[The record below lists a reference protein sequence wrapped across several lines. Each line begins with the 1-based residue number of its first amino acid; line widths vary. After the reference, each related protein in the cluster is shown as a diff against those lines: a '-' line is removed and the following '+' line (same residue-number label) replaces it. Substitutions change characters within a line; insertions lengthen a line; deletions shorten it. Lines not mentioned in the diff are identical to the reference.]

1 MNKHII
7 LLLLAGLAVF
17 PAGLSAQPQRIR
29 IDLPGSAAE
38 EVTIAINPLNPDN
51 IVAGSNL
58 RWFYSSFDG
67 GRTWTQGELGGG
79 TWGDPAVLFDRG
91 GRAYI
96 ANLVY
101 GWDAIIVRRSDDGG
115 RSWSEPVK
123 LFGPSSDSARA
134 GSLFRS
140 SLQDKEY
147 LATDLSDGPYGG
159 NIYAAWTD
167 FTLYGSRD
175 PSDSSLIVFAR
186 STNRGESFEPFVR
199 ISDRGGNAIDSDET
213 VEGAVPAVGPA
224 GEVYVAWAGP
234 EGLYFDRS
242 FDGGVTFGTDRLI
255 SDMPGGWD
263 IHISGISRSNGLPVT
278 VADVSTSPHRG
289 TVYVNWVDQ
298 RNGDP
303 DVFILKSTD
312 HGDTWS
318 GPIRVNDDPVGNRR
332 DQFFTWA
339 TVDPITGDLWV
350 VFHDRRRYDSD
361 STDVFLARSTDGGE
375 TFVNQRL
382 SDVAFYPSPL
392 VFFGDYNGIAAYDG
406 RVRPI
411 WVELDQGELSIH
423 TALIDLNPSDV
434 DDAALGLEG
443 FRIEAYP
450 NPVAFSAGTSIS
462 VELHTDVHGQAEI
475 ALYDLM
481 GRRTGVVLAE
491 KIERGSRVLSLD
503 VRGLQPGIYVCRV
516 LLQTGEGTRRTASRL
531 VTILP

>member
-1 MNKHII
+1 MNKHTI

-17 PAGLSAQPQRIR
+17 AAGLSAQPQRIR
-29 IDLPGSAAE
+29 IDLPGSSAE
-38 EVTIAINPLNPDN
+38 EVSIAINPVNPDN
-51 IVAGSNL
+51 IIAGSNL

-79 TWGDPAVLFDRG
+79 TWGDPAVLFDRD

-115 RSWSEPVK
+115 RNWSAPVK

-167 FTLYGSRD
+167 FTLYGSQN
-175 PSDSSLIVFAR
+175 PADSSVIVFAR

-234 EGLYFDRS
+234 DGLYFDRS

-263 IHISGISRSNGLPVT
+263 IEISGISRSNGLPIT

-318 GPIRVNDDPVGNRR
+318 GPIRVNDDPVGNGR

-350 VFHDRRRYDSD
+350 VFHDRRLYDSD

-382 SDVAFYPSPL
+382 SDVAFYPSPM
-392 VFFGDYNGIAAYDG
+392 VFFGDYNGIAAYNG

-423 TALIDLNPSDV
+423 TALIDLNASDAGGT
-434 DDAALGLEG
+434 AAAPEG

-450 NPVAFSAGTSIS
+450 NPVAFGSGTTIS
-462 VELHTDVHGQAEI
+462 VELHADQRGQAEI
-475 ALYDLM
+475 VLYDLM
-481 GRRTGVVLAE
+481 GRRTGVVFAGE
-491 KIERGSRVLSLD
+491 VERGARVLALD
-503 VRGLQPGIYVCRV
+503 VRGLQPGVYACRA
-516 LLQTGEGTRRTASRL
+516 LLQTGNGTRRTASRL